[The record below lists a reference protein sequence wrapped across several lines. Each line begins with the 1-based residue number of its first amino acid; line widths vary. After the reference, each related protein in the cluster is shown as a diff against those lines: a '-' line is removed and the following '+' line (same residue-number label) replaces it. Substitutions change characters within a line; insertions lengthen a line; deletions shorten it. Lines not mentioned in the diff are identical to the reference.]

1 MTQQSHS
8 GKNHSSKRHVHP
20 DVHAALFTIAKTWK
34 QPKHPSTEEWIKK
47 RWHIY
52 TVEYYSAI
60 KQNKRMQFSE
70 TWMDLELVILSQ
82 VRQRRTNIV

>member
-52 TVEYYSAI
+52 TVEYCSVI
-60 KQNKRMQFSE
+60 KRNC
-70 TWMDLELVILSQ
+70 VICRY
-82 VRQRRTNIV
+82 VDGPRDCHTE